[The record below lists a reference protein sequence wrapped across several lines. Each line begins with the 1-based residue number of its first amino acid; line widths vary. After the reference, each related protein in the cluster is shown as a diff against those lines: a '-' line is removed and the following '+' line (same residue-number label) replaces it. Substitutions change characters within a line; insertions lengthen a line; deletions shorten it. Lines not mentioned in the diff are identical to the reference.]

1 MLNTTKEC
9 IMFRSILNSI
19 CAAQQASAASKVL
32 AYITDDQLA
41 ELGHTRATYIE
52 NVMRE
57 FVASIEVK
65 PTTKQNHAPVNAN
78 LAGAF

>member
-1 MLNTTKEC
+1 MLDTIKEC

-41 ELGHTRATYIE
+41 ELGHTRATFVE
-52 NVMRE
+52 NVKNN
-57 FVASIEVK
+57 FIASLEVEAAA
-65 PTTKQNHAPVNAN
+65 KQNHAPVNAN
-78 LAGAF
+78 LVGAV

>member
-1 MLNTTKEC
+1 
-9 IMFRSILNSI
+9 MFRSILNSI
-19 CAAQQASAASKVL
+19 CAAQQASAATKVL
-32 AYITDDQLA
+32 AYMTDAQLA
-41 ELGHTRATYIE
+41 NLGHTRATYIE

>member
-1 MLNTTKEC
+1 
-9 IMFRSILNSI
+9 MFRSILNSI
-19 CAAQQASAASKVL
+19 CAAQQASAATKVL
-32 AYITDDQLA
+32 AYMTDAQLA

-52 NVMRE
+52 NVMSD
-57 FVASIEVK
+57 FIASIEVK

>member
-1 MLNTTKEC
+1 
-9 IMFRSILNSI
+9 MFRSILNSI

-41 ELGHTRATYIE
+41 ELGHTRATFVE
-52 NVMRE
+52 NAMSE

-65 PTTKQNHAPVNAN
+65 PTTKQNYASVNAN
-78 LAGAF
+78 LVGAV

>member
-41 ELGHTRATYIE
+41 ELGHTRATFIE
-52 NVMRE
+52 NAMSE

-65 PTTKQNHAPVNAN
+65 PTTKQNYASVNAN
-78 LAGAF
+78 LVGAV

>member
-19 CAAQQASAASKVL
+19 CAAQQASAATKVL
-32 AYITDDQLA
+32 AYMTDAQLA
-41 ELGHTRATYIE
+41 NLGHTRATFVE
-52 NVMRE
+52 NVKNN
-57 FVASIEVK
+57 FIASLEVK

-78 LAGAF
+78 LVGAV

>member
-19 CAAQQASAASKVL
+19 CAAQQASAATKVL
-32 AYITDDQLA
+32 AYMTDAQLA
-41 ELGHTRATYIE
+41 NLGHTRATFVE
-52 NVMRE
+52 NVKNN
-57 FVASIEVK
+57 FIASLEVK

>member
-1 MLNTTKEC
+1 
-9 IMFRSILNSI
+9 MFRSILNSI
-19 CAAQQASAASKVL
+19 CAAQQASAATKVL
-32 AYITDDQLA
+32 AYMTDAQLA
-41 ELGHTRATYIE
+41 NLGHTRATYIE

-78 LAGAF
+78 LVGAV